1 MSTRT
6 TRSSAASSSQKDDS
20 ILELMSP
27 EGSSSSPSAPNTPAA
42 SGGFS
47 TDRKKATH
55 LRCERQRREA
65 INSGYNELKDLIP
78 QTTTSLGC
86 KTTNAAILFRACDF
100 MAQLKSDITDSDK
113 QLNQL
118 NAQAAALEMIAS
130 EYEQMASAVPDSS
143 QSTIQV
149 KMLQLLL
156 DDCFN
161 SFSSTVDFTTYATI
175 TRTLLSWVESLA
187 PNSEPFKSTAGKMVT
202 MPFTSP

>member
-1 MSTRT
+1 MS
-6 TRSSAASSSQKDDS
+6 RSRSAAASSSQKPDDMD
-20 ILELMSP
+20 LMSP
-27 EGSSSSPSAPNTPAA
+27 DGSASSPSAPNTPATN

-47 TDRKKATH
+47 SDRKKATH

-65 INSGYNELKDLIP
+65 INSGYSDLKDLIP

-100 MAQLKSDITDSDK
+100 MSQLKTDISDADK
-113 QLNQL
+113 QLAQL

-130 EYEQMASAVPDSS
+130 EYEQMASSVPDAG

-156 DDCFN
+156 DDCFT
-161 SFSSTVDFTTYATI
+161 SFSSQVDFTTYATI

-187 PNSEPFKSTAGKMVT
+187 PNAEPFKSTAGKMVT

>member
-1 MSTRT
+1 MRT
-6 TRSSAASSSQKDDS
+6 SRTRSAATSSSQKEEN
-20 ILELMSP
+20 LEAMSP
-27 EGSSSSPSAPNTPAA
+27 EGSSSSPSAPNTPAN

-65 INSGYNELKDLIP
+65 INSGYSELKDLIP

-100 MAQLKSDITDSDK
+100 MGQLKTDISDADK

-130 EYEQMASAVPDSS
+130 EYEQMASSVPDAG

-156 DDCFN
+156 DDCFS
-161 SFSSTVDFTTYATI
+161 SFSSQVDFNTYATI

-187 PNSEPFKSTAGKMVT
+187 PNNEPFKSTAGKMVT
-202 MPFTSP
+202 MPFTAP

>member
-1 MSTRT
+1 MSRT
-6 TRSSAASSSQKDDS
+6 TRSAAASSSTQKDDS
-20 ILELMSP
+20 NMEMMSP
-27 EGSSSSPSAPNTPAA
+27 EGSSSSPSAPNTPANP
-42 SGGFS
+42 FS

-100 MAQLKSDITDSDK
+100 MGQLKTDISDADK
-113 QLNQL
+113 QLQVL
-118 NAQAAALEMIAS
+118 NAQASALEMIAS
-130 EYEQMASAVPDSS
+130 EYEQMASSVPDSG

-156 DDCFN
+156 DDCF
-161 SFSSTVDFTTYATI
+161 STFSNQVDFTTYATI

-187 PNSEPFKSTAGKMVT
+187 PNAEPFKSTAGKMVT

>member
-1 MSTRT
+1 MRSSR
-6 TRSSAASSSQKDDS
+6 TRSAAASSSQKDEN
-20 ILELMSP
+20 LEVMSP
-27 EGSSSSPSAPNTPAA
+27 EGSSSSPSAPNTPVAA
-42 SGGFS
+42 GGFS
-47 TDRKKATH
+47 TDKKKATH

-65 INSGYNELKDLIP
+65 INSGYSELKDLIP

-100 MAQLKSDITDSDK
+100 MSQLKTDISDADK

-130 EYEQMASAVPDSS
+130 EYEQMASAVPDAS

-156 DDCFN
+156 DDCFGT
-161 SFSSTVDFTTYATI
+161 FSNQVDFQSYATI
-175 TRTLLSWVESLA
+175 TRSLLAWVENLA
-187 PNSEPFKSTAGKMVT
+187 PNVEPFKSTAGKMVT